1 MPTVITHSLV
11 GIAAGMAFAPPKMP
25 RRFWDLAIICAIFPD
40 IDVIFF
46 RFGIDYGHF
55 LGHRGF
61 FHSPFFAFLL
71 AMTVVLIFYR
81 TEKRWWAYLIFF
93 FFVTATN
100 GILDA
105 FTNGGLGVAFLA
117 PFSNKRYFFPWRPIA
132 VSPIGAKWFFTKWGM
147 KALMSDVIWVWIPA
161 FAVVVVS
168 RLVRRRFAR

>member
-1 MPTVITHSLV
+1 MPNVITHFIV
-11 GIAAGMAFAPPKMP
+11 GIAAGKAFAPRKMP
-25 RRFWDLAIICAIFPD
+25 RRFWDLTIICAIFPD

-46 RFGIDYGHF
+46 RFGIEYGDF

-61 FHSPFFAFLL
+61 FHSPFFALLL
-71 AMTVVLIFYR
+71 AMVVVLIFYR

-93 FFVTATN
+93 FFVTAMN

-161 FAVVVVS
+161 FAVVLLS
-168 RLVRRRFAR
+168 RLVRKRLK